1 MTTKK
6 KKGRNIKKK
15 RKNDNISDNKVL
27 ENRINF
33 CWKLNITMMGG
44 WDFLE
49 KKILMTK

>member
-1 MTTKK
+1 MLTNKSLGAIYDYKK

-44 WDFLE
+44 
-49 KKILMTK
+49 

>member
-1 MTTKK
+1 MLTNKSLGAIYDYKK
-6 KKGRNIKKK
+6 KKRQKYKKK

-44 WDFLE
+44 
-49 KKILMTK
+49 